1 MLSHSALSLSPK
13 PSTATLWVDQLG
25 AGLSLVCAVHC
36 MTTPLLLSLL
46 PFVGLGFLADESV
59 EILLLGTSL
68 VLAVGSLCWGFH
80 IHHQRRTLL
89 LLGAAFLFIVGGR
102 FSPEETA
109 EVVCVVLG
117 AGLLAG
123 GHLLNRHLC
132 KTCLQCQAAD

>member
-1 MLSHSALSLSPK
+1 MLANTVLSLSHK
-13 PSTATLWVDQLG
+13 QGASSLWIDQVG

-36 MTTPLLLSLL
+36 MATPLLLSLL
-46 PFVGLGFLADESV
+46 PFVGLGFLANEVV
-59 EILLLGTSL
+59 ENLLLGTSL

-89 LLGAAFLFIVGGR
+89 LLGAALLFIVGGR
-102 FSPEETA
+102 FSLEETV

-117 AGLLAG
+117 AGLLAS

-132 KTCLQCQAAD
+132 KTCLQCQASD